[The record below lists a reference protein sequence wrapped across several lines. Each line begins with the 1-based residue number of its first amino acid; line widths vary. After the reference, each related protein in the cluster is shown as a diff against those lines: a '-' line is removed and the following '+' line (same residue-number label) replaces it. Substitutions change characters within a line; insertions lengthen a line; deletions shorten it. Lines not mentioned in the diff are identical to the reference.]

1 MSILSDQNIEFITKR
16 INDSKIESAEM
27 KEDLIDHFCCAVE
40 EEMKKG
46 KSFEK
51 SYEKAFND
59 ICPDGFDEIQNETVF
74 LLSTKKNKAM
84 KRLLY
89 FSGYLSA
96 IGITTTIF
104 MKLSHIAGGQIAF
117 LLTAA
122 ILAFLFLPVLF
133 INLYKRDLT
142 KSIIDKLKYVSG
154 FLGVILLLAF
164 SVFKLSHWPGTTII
178 FLLSLAIINL
188 AFFPLMFFKMYSKS
202 VKI

>member
-1 MSILSDQNIEFITKR
+1 MSILSDQNITFITKR
-16 INDSKIESAEM
+16 INESKIESAEM

-96 IGITTTIF
+96 IGITTTAF
-104 MKLSHIAGGQIAF
+104 MKLSHIAGGQIAALVTTFILVFFF
-117 LLTAA
+117 LPT
-122 ILAFLFLPVLF
+122 LFLS
-133 INLYKRDLT
+133 LYKREIS
-142 KSIIDKLKYVSG
+142 KSIVDKLKYAFG
-154 FLGVILLLAF
+154 FLGTVFVVAF
-164 SVFKLSHWPGTTII
+164 AIFKMSHWPGSTFI
-178 FLLSLAIINL
+178 LLASIVIINF
-188 AFFPLMFFKMYSKS
+188 AFFPFLFFKMYRKS
-202 VKI
+202 